1 VPGNIR
7 HSAERRVDR
16 LIEAAPDAILEIN
29 QEGCIVFANGA
40 AENVFGYTRAEL
52 TGMPVDQLVPLP
64 LRRHHQQLRQ
74 GYNREPHPRPMG
86 IGIALKT
93 LRKDGTLVPVEISL
107 SPNPPGTDEGVIAF
121 IRDISQRVRMEEKLR
136 QTEDNLR
143 QAEKLE
149 SLARLAGGT
158 AHEFNNLFT
167 MILGYSQLLQ
177 PALEK
182 DDAATSHLERI
193 RAAAKR
199 AADLTRQLLA
209 FGRRQVLMPQALDL
223 NTLVA
228 DVGRVL
234 SRVVGDAVRIV
245 TVPAPRPAMVR
256 ADAAQIEQMIANLVA
271 NSRDAMPGG
280 GTITLSLCEVHLNQ
294 EQARQHPNLAPG
306 PHVLLSLRDT
316 GSGMTP
322 EVQSRI
328 FEPFFS
334 THQLGRAA
342 GLGLATVYGIVNQ
355 SGGSISV
362 ESTLGVGTTFH
373 VYLQRLAEDQAE
385 VPQSTLPHTSELTGT
400 ETILLAEDQPHLLA
414 LGREFLA
421 RLGYTVLPAAS
432 AEEAIQL
439 ARESKHGIDLLLT
452 DVVMPGMNGRE
463 LAQTLRAE
471 RPGLKVLYVSGYADE
486 AFNSGTATLNSNEFF
501 LEKPFELETLGQY
514 VKDLLGRPTATA
526 TIS

>member
-1 VPGNIR
+1 MKTQHP
-7 HSAERRVDR
+7 AERQIER
-16 LIEAAPDAILEIN
+16 LVEAAPDAILEIN
-29 QEGCIVFANGA
+29 RQGRIVFANAA
-40 AENVFGYTRAEL
+40 AERVFGYTRAEL
-52 TGMPVDQLVPLP
+52 TGIAVEDLVPAT
-64 LRRHHQQLRQ
+64 LRSHHQHLRQ
-74 GYNREPHPRPMG
+74 DYSREPHPRPMG
-86 IGIALKT
+86 MGLALKAQ
-93 LRKDGTLVPVEISL
+93 RKDGTLLPVEISL
-107 SPNPPGTDEGVIAF
+107 SPNPPGTGEGVIAF
-121 IRDISQRVRMEEKLR
+121 VRDITERTRMEEKLR

-182 DDAATSHLERI
+182 DETAASHLERI

-209 FGRRQVLMPQALDL
+209 FGRRQVLMPQTLDL

-234 SRVVGDAVRIV
+234 SRVVGDAIRIV
-245 TVPAPRPAMVR
+245 TVPAPRPALVR

-280 GTITLSLCEVHLNQ
+280 GTITLSLSETQLNQ
-294 EQARQHPNLAPG
+294 EQARQHPNLSPG
-306 PHVLLSLRDT
+306 PHVLFSLRDT

-373 VYLQRLAEDQAE
+373 VYLPRIAENQVEA
-385 VPQSTLPHTSELTGT
+385 PQSTLPRTSELAGT

-432 AEEAIQL
+432 AEEAIRL
-439 ARESKHGIDLLLT
+439 ARESTRIDLLLT

-463 LAQTLRAE
+463 LAQMLRAE

-486 AFNSGTATLNSNEFF
+486 AFSTGAATLKSDEFF

-514 VKDLLGRPTATA
+514 VKDLLARPTATTSA
-526 TIS
+526 KLN